1 MKEEIK
7 VSIIVPVYNAEKYIK
22 RCIKSLIE
30 QTYKNIEIIL
40 INDGSKDDS
49 LSILRDFQ
57 SRDDRI
63 ILINQCNRGPSSAR
77 NIGIEKSIGDYIAFI
92 DADDSIELNYMEKM
106 VKYAYRLNTDMVA
119 CDYKEIRVEGEIP
132 SNIFTFINDGEAY
145 NCDLKCIG
153 EVLCGRG
160 GLVWGKLLKSS
171 IIKEEKITFDESI
184 GMCEDLLFTL
194 EFIKNTKVVSKI
206 NDYLYIH
213 NKYNDESIT
222 AKYNKELF
230 NEQMKV
236 QRKLE
241 QFVNSNNFDN
251 SYIENLLYERLK
263 GIMWFSIYKEIINN
277 NDFKFKLNNIN
288 QIINNKIIVVNIDK
302 FNRDGYIDKAIM
314 KSIKMKNSRLVYILS
329 CLRIKISDL
338 KLKVKNQLNN

>member
-7 VSIIVPVYNAEKYIK
+7 VSIIVPVYNAEKYIE
-22 RCIKSLIE
+22 RCIKSLIG

-40 INDGSKDDS
+40 INDGSEDKS
-49 LSILRDFQ
+49 LNILRNFENIDK
-57 SRDDRI
+57 RI
-63 ILINQCNRGPSSAR
+63 TLINQENSGPSKAR
-77 NIGIEKSIGDYIAFI
+77 NLGIKKSTGDYIAFI
-92 DADDSIELNYMEKM
+92 DADDYVELNYIEKM
-106 VKYAYRLNTDMVA
+106 IKQSNCFKSDMIV
-119 CDYKEIRVEGEIP
+119 CNYKEVRKEGEIP
-132 SNIFTFINDGEAY
+132 SNIFTFINNGEAY
-145 NCDLKCIG
+145 DCDINCIG

-171 IIKEEKITFDESI
+171 IIKENKIRFDENIS
-184 GMCEDLLFTL
+184 MCEDLLFTL

-206 NDYLYIH
+206 DDYLYIH

-230 NEQMKV
+230 NEQIKV

-241 QFVNSNNFDN
+241 QFVYGNNFNN

-277 NDFKFKLNNIN
+277 DDFKFKLNNIN
-288 QIINNKIIVVNIDK
+288 QIIKNEMVVANIDK
-302 FNRDGYIDKAIM
+302 FNRNGCIDKAIM
-314 KSIKMKNSRLVYILS
+314 KSIKIKNSRLVYILS
-329 CLRIKISDL
+329 CLRIRISDL
-338 KLKVKNQLNN
+338 RLKVKNQFK